1 MLTNNK
7 DLKELEAS
15 ICLLQGQMQHSLT
28 LVEQMQVFV
37 RQKQEKQIVLTMCQ
51 EIMRKHP
58 DIFGNQPLYG

>member
-1 MLTNNK
+1 MIKQSNGEEET
-7 DLKELEAS
+7 
-15 ICLLQGQMQHSLT
+15 
-28 LVEQMQVFV
+28 VEQMQVFV